1 MKMDAVFDHLH
12 QMPTVP
18 SVVQELIASFDKDDL
33 DIDSLAKTISR
44 DQTISA
50 KVLRLANTAH
60 FGAPRQIGS
69 IEDAVVVLGFDKL
82 RTLVIASGVAGMK
95 INIPNFDNKMYW
107 VNNLSVGNLSKWLAK
122 LAKLNGEVAFTAGLM
137 HTIGQLLMRLASPK
151 DEADVDR
158 LVKGGASRIQCE
170 RNIFGFDHA
179 EVGAELARR
188 WNFPDHIQTAIKMH
202 AAPMDGE
209 PFSALAG
216 IVHIAEYL
224 MIGISDD
231 VDSDELKSNFP
242 IGVTQRLGLNIE
254 KIFEELP
261 AVCEQMKGWESLVSD

>member
-12 QMPTVP
+12 EMPTIP
-18 SVVQELIASFDKDDL
+18 SVVQELIASFDKEDL
-33 DIDSLAKTISR
+33 DIDQLAKTISR

-82 RTLVIASGVAGMK
+82 RTLVIASGLAGMK
-95 INIPNFDNKMYW
+95 VRIANFDSKQYW
-107 VNNLSVGNLSKWLAK
+107 IGNLSVGNLSKWLAK

-137 HTIGQLLMRLASPK
+137 HTIGQLLMRLANPK
-151 DEADVDR
+151 DESDIDR
-158 LVKGGASRIQCE
+158 LVKGGANRIQCE
-170 RNIFGFDHA
+170 QNTFGFDHA

-188 WNFPDHIQTAIKMH
+188 WNFPDHIQAAIRMH

-216 IVHIAEYL
+216 LVHIAEYL
-224 MIGISDD
+224 MHGVLSDTD
-231 VDSDELKSNFP
+231 TAELRSNFP
-242 IGVTQRLGLNIE
+242 TVVAQRLGLPVE
-254 KIFEELP
+254 RIFEELP
-261 AVCEQMKGWESLVSD
+261 EVCEQMRGWETLLND